1 MDKLTVLL
9 KFFPEMMSVRIQ
21 HVPRVP
27 RFSSFPIQNRMRL
40 PCLPLP
46 AREGRGEGERNRFL
60 QSLQQSAL
68 ASLLLFTSLG
78 QAAYAEDH
86 EPKPTEVRKAIERG
100 ARFLYENQNPAGWWS
115 SSELPALTA
124 LALVALE
131 MAEVAKLDAKYGSE
145 RRRALDF
152 IAGSAKPDG
161 SIHRGQL
168 VNYNT
173 ACSLMAL
180 SLADEPRFRPL
191 ILKARAYIAASQ
203 IDRGKK
209 GKMDDYHDGGVGY
222 NSKYD
227 HSDMN
232 NTLMAIE
239 AMRMSEL
246 ALRRPDNPDQPLE
259 SDLDWK
265 ALEHFLTSC
274 QNLPERSNNPSLS
287 GSAED
292 RGGFIY
298 HPGES
303 KAGEVVDEQTRR
315 LALRSYGSIS
325 YAGMMSFAY
334 ARIDRDDERVKA
346 VVDWL
351 GRNYTLEE
359 NPGMG
364 SEGVYYYYHL
374 MAKALRAQG
383 VSQLTGASGK
393 PVKWRNELAA
403 KLISLQKPDGSWQ
416 NQTKRWMEGDPN
428 LTTAYVLV
436 ALALAESE

>member
-1 MDKLTVLL
+1 MATASEYRK
-9 KFFPEMMSVRIQ
+9 R
-21 HVPRVP
+21 PRSTP
-27 RFSSFPIQNRMRL
+27 H
-40 PCLPLP
+40 PLR
-46 AREGRGEGERNRFL
+46 AGEVWRERDCKRFL
-60 QSLQQSAL
+60 QRLRQAAF
-68 ASLLLFTSLG
+68 ASTLLFTPLG
-78 QAAYAEDH
+78 QAVVAE
-86 EPKPTEVRKAIERG
+86 ESSASETQQAIERG
-100 ARFLYENQNPAGWWS
+100 ARFLYKNQNAAGWWS
-115 SSELPALTA
+115 NAELPALTA

-131 MAEVAKLDAKYGSE
+131 MADVAKLDAKYGSE

-161 SIHRGQL
+161 SIHRGLL

-191 ILKARAYIAASQ
+191 IVKARAYIAGSQ
-203 IDRGKK
+203 IDLGEK
-209 GKMDDYHDGGVGY
+209 GKLDNPHDGGVGY

-246 ALRRPDNPDQPLE
+246 AVRGPDQPDQPLE

-265 ALEHFLTSC
+265 ALEHFLASC
-274 QNLPERSNNPSLS
+274 QNLPERSNNPNLS
-287 GSAED
+287 NAPKD

-303 KAGEVVDEQTRR
+303 KAGEIVDQKTKRV
-315 LALRSYGSIS
+315 ALRSYGSIS

-334 ARIDRDDERVKA
+334 ARIGRDDDRVKA
-346 VVDWL
+346 VIDWL
-351 GRNYTLEE
+351 GRNYTLVE

-364 SEGVYYYYHL
+364 AEGVYYYYHL

-383 VSQLTGASGK
+383 V
-393 PVKWRNELAA
+393 NELAVPDGKMIDWREALSA
-403 KLISLQKPDGSWQ
+403 KLIALQQPDGSWQ
-416 NQTKRWMEGDPN
+416 NSTKRWMEGDPN
-428 LTTAYVLV
+428 LTTSYVIM
-436 ALALAESE
+436 ALTLASDKQSNR

>member
-1 MDKLTVLL
+1 M
-9 KFFPEMMSVRIQ
+9 Q
-21 HVPRVP
+21 
-27 RFSSFPIQNRMRL
+27 RL
-40 PCLPLP
+40 HQCT
-46 AREGRGEGERNRFL
+46 
-60 QSLQQSAL
+60 L

-78 QAAYAEDH
+78 QSAYAEEH
-86 EPKPTEVRKAIERG
+86 ERKLTEVREAIERG
-100 ARFLYENQNPAGWWS
+100 ARFLYKNQNPAGWWS
-115 SSELPALTA
+115 SSEIPALTA

-131 MAEVAKLDAKYGSE
+131 MSEVSKLDAKYGSE

-180 SLADEPRFRPL
+180 SLAGEPRFRPL
-191 ILKARAYIAASQ
+191 IIKARTYIADSQ
-203 IDRGKK
+203 IDLGEKDE
-209 GKMDDYHDGGVGY
+209 MDDYHDGGVGY

-246 ALRRPDNPDQPLE
+246 ALRRPDKPDQPLE

-265 ALEHFLTSC
+265 ALEHFLSSC

-287 GSAED
+287 SSAED

-334 ARIDRDDERVKA
+334 ARIGRDDERVKA
-346 VVDWL
+346 VIDWL
-351 GRNYTLEE
+351 GRNYTIEE

-374 MAKALRAQG
+374 MAKALKAQG
-383 VSQLTGASGK
+383 VATLEGPEENK
-393 PVKWRNELAA
+393 IEWRTELKT
-403 KLISLQKPDGSWQ
+403 KLLSLQKPDGSWQ
-416 NQTKRWMEGDPN
+416 NPTKRWMEGDPN

-436 ALALAESE
+436 ALVLTESE

>member
-1 MDKLTVLL
+1 MDNTPVLA
-9 KFFPEMMSVRIQ
+9 KFPPQMMNLDF
-21 HVPRVP
+21 HVVWR
-27 RFSSFPIQNRMRL
+27 RL
-40 PCLPLP
+40 LPLQ
-46 AREGRGEGERNRFL
+46 AGEGRGEGERWRFL
-60 QSLQQSAL
+60 HQLQQIVV
-68 ASLLLFTSLG
+68 ASLLLFAPLG
-78 QAAYAEDH
+78 QAAFAQDTNR
-86 EPKPTEVRKAIERG
+86 TEARKAIERG
-100 ARFLYENQNPAGWWS
+100 AQFLYENQHAAGWWS
-115 SSELPALTA
+115 NAELPALTA

-161 SIHRGQL
+161 SIHRGL
-168 VNYNT
+168 LINYNT

-203 IDRGKK
+203 IDRGQK

-232 NTLMAIE
+232 NTLMAVE
-239 AMRMSEL
+239 AMRVSEL
-246 ALRRPDNPDQPLE
+246 ALRRPDQPKQELA

-265 ALEHFLTSC
+265 ALEHFLASC
-274 QNLPERSNNPSLS
+274 QNLPGRSDNPSLS
-287 GSAED
+287 SAAAD

-303 KAGEVVDEQTRR
+303 KAGEVVDSETKRT
-315 LALRSYGSIS
+315 ALRSYGSIS

-334 ARIDRDDERVKA
+334 ARIGRDDERVKA
-346 VVDWL
+346 VAEWL
-351 GRNYTLEE
+351 GRNYTLDE

-364 SEGVYYYYHL
+364 AEGVYYYYHL
-374 MAKALRAQG
+374 MAKALTAQG
-383 VSQLTGASGK
+383 VNQLTRPGGK
-393 PVKWRNELAA
+393 PIKWKSELAA
-403 KLISLQKPDGSWQ
+403 KLVSLQKEDGSWQ
-416 NQTKRWMEGDPN
+416 NPTKRWMEGDPN

-436 ALALAESE
+436 ALVLAESE